1 VLEGPDPT
9 DPWSRTGPPAPPGTR
24 VAVPADGELEVD
36 AGTAAVFAAV
46 AGRCAV
52 TARIPLGPLL
62 EAGDLLYGG
71 PWVAERLAGLETFVE
86 TRPDAVLP
94 VTRAVLERGRDFDAV
109 ATFQARHRLQ
119 ELRAWCARLW
129 ERADLLLLPTVPTT
143 FTRAEIAAQPVA
155 RNLVLGRYTQFTN
168 LLDLA
173 AIAVPVGF
181 TAAGRPVG
189 VTLFGPAF
197 AEDRLITAAHELA
210 GREAA

>member
-1 VLEGPDPT
+1 
-9 DPWSRTGPPAPPGTR
+9 
-24 VAVPADGELEVD
+24 
-36 AGTAAVFAAV
+36 
-46 AGRCAV
+46 
-52 TARIPLGPLL
+52 
-62 EAGDLLYGG
+62 
-71 PWVAERLAGLETFVE
+71 VAERLAGLETFVE
-86 TRPDAVLP
+86 TRPQAVLP

-109 ATFQARHRLQ
+109 ATFRARHRLQ

>member
-1 VLEGPDPT
+1 M
-9 DPWSRTGPPAPPGTR
+9 
-24 VAVPADGELEVD
+24 
-36 AGTAAVFAAV
+36 
-46 AGRCAV
+46 
-52 TARIPLGPLL
+52 L

-71 PWVAERLAGLETFVE
+71 PWVAERLADLGDFLDGP
-86 TRPDAVLP
+86 PDSVLP
-94 VTRAVLERGRDFDAV
+94 VTRAVLEAAATSTRSTRSGPSTACRSCAPGR
-109 ATFQARHRLQ
+109 
-119 ELRAWCARLW
+119 ARLW
-129 ERADLLLLPTVPTT
+129 EPSTCWCSRPSATT
-143 FTRAEIAAQPVA
+143 YTHAEIAAEPVA

-173 AIAVPVGF
+173 AVTVPNGF